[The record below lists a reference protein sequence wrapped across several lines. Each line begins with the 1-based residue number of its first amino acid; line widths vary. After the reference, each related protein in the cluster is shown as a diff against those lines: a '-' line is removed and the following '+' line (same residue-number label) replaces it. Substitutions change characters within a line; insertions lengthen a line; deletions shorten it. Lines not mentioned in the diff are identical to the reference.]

1 MKRSIQSYL
10 SLALCALLIAG
21 SILSCGDSGKKD
33 PALTTAS
40 VVDQQTNAGEEETTQ
55 LKPDLPEQDFGGY
68 SFRVLTKG
76 AFNTHWTSR
85 DIYAAEATGD
95 PINDAVY
102 ERNMRVSEKYNFTVV
117 EDASQSDPG
126 GAAKK
131 VILAGEDA
139 YDMLAM
145 GISSN
150 TSLFTEGMLIDFKD
164 LTFVDL
170 DRPWYDHNC
179 RDSLSIAKKVFI
191 MTGDLVIMDKDA
203 TWSIM
208 FNKNFA
214 TTLSLPDLYAQV
226 NEGKWTMDLMY
237 SCMVN
242 ASTDINGDGTHD
254 YDDSWGLAGEAWNNG
269 ALIAGAGVR
278 VFSKDDDDI
287 PYISMNTERYY
298 QAFEIASKIN
308 GDKDKSLLSNNVKGF
323 ADVWEDCFHKAF
335 KEDRLLFYFTGLN
348 RCTLLRSMETDFGI
362 LPVPKYDEAQ
372 TNYYNLISLWSGNG
386 FSVPKTVTDL
396 ERTSIII
403 EALSAE
409 SMYTL
414 TPAYYEIT
422 LKTKLSR
429 DEESSAMLDIIFSS
443 RIYELG
449 IMFGWGGL
457 FDLPASLVGKDSTAI
472 ASSVEKRIASTEK
485 AIQKDLDKILAF

>member
-1 MKRSIQSYL
+1 MFKGIWL
-10 SLALCALLIAG
+10 LLLCALMIAA
-21 SILSCGDSGKKD
+21 SVISCGDYGKN
-33 PALTTAS
+33 ATAVTTAAAE
-40 VVDQQTNAGEEETTQ
+40 QAQTEAVEEVTTQ
-55 LKPDLPEQDFGGY
+55 LKPDLPEEDFGGY

-102 ERNMRVSEKYNFTVV
+102 ERNMRVMEKYNFSVV
-117 EDASQSDPG
+117 EDPSQSDPA

-139 YDMLAM
+139 YDLLTM
-145 GISSN
+145 GILTN
-150 TSLFTEGMLIDFKD
+150 ASLFTEGMLIDFKD
-164 LTFVDL
+164 LYYVDL

-179 RDSLSIAKKVFI
+179 RDSLSIAKKVFV

-208 FNKNFA
+208 FNKSFA
-214 TTLSLPDLYAQV
+214 TNLNLPDLYAQV
-226 NEGKWTMDLMY
+226 NEGKWTMDMMY
-237 SCMVN
+237 SCMAN
-242 ASTDINGDGTHD
+242 ASDDINGDGNHD

-269 ALIAGAGVR
+269 ALIAGAGLK
-278 VFSKDDDDI
+278 VFSKDEEDM

-298 QAFEIASKIN
+298 QAFETASKIN
-308 GDKDKSLLSNNVKGF
+308 GDKDKSLLANNVTGF

-362 LPVPKYDEAQ
+362 LPVPKYDEVQ
-372 TNYYNLISLWSGNG
+372 TDYYNLISLWGANG
-386 FSVPKTVTDL
+386 FSVPKTVADL

-409 SMYTL
+409 FMYTL

-472 ASSVEKRIASTEK
+472 ASSVEKRITSTEK